1 MFYKIWIFSMKM
13 YGEGSRT
20 KCSKNKRLEILKA
33 KITNYCAELRKEKY
47 GENVRNVEKGI
58 VLNSHLYEY

>member
-1 MFYKIWIFSMKM
+1 MKM

-20 KCSKNKRLEILKA
+20 KCSINKRLVILKA
-33 KITNYCAELRKEKY
+33 KITNYCAELLKEKY